1 MYPYQHI
8 TPVYKGDPVYDML
21 EKQDAHFFLAKG
33 EYEDESLRVQAKI
46 PTMFWLYEQDGIYQ
60 YVKATYEMAER
71 AVEAYPDYSLQ
82 DALNILMYE
91 PFINIDYDALV
102 DILNRNNAKTFE
114 DMVFDAI
121 KTFY

>member
-1 MYPYQHI
+1 
-8 TPVYKGDPVYDML
+8 ML